1 VRNTESSAG
10 LLCVVARNVAKKI
23 PWVIWVLPIVV
34 AAGGCDSS
42 GSGANTANGDVK
54 EVAAAEISG
63 QKIPAAKNPAAV
75 VEVVPP
81 LVDLKDRTTWDT
93 CWIGGKKIGYV
104 KTTVTH
110 ENLDGREV
118 AKVDSLNQLAVR
130 RFGQA
135 TEMSIQLISRQTLD
149 GRLID
154 FQSLVNAGSLPAKT
168 AGRVEDGLLVIDV
181 MTKGKTKT
189 SSIPWLKSYVGP
201 FGVEQ
206 MLLGNPMQPGQRRA
220 VQILMPVINQVATTK
235 LVARDYEPVE
245 LRSGTYRLLRID
257 TETVLPNSQAMA
269 GTIWTDRKGDTL
281 KTFSAA
287 MHQEIFRATEAEA
300 LDKTDLGRL
309 DLGEDMKIAVN
320 RPLKPQEIARRS
332 RYKIKLD
339 GGDPA
344 AMLVESASQAVRSL
358 GPDTAEVTV
367 YALRPGSKSGNADA
381 PADRPGRD
389 DILPNSMIQSD
400 DAVIVAMAKEA
411 VGELKEPWQ
420 VAVALEKYVKQHIT
434 EKDFST
440 AFATAAEVAQSRQ
453 GDCTEHAVLLAA
465 LARACG
471 IPARGAMGLIYLP
484 EDQAFFYHMWT
495 EVYVD
500 NRWIPLDATI
510 GQGGTG
516 ADRLKLAHSNLK
528 GASAYGSF
536 LPVAQVMG
544 RMKIEVLDD
553 SDENGQKDEK

>member
-1 VRNTESSAG
+1 MEENGSFAG
-10 LLCVVARNVAKKI
+10 LLCGVAQNAVKKML
-23 PWVIWVLPIVV
+23 WAVWVLSIAV
-34 AAGGCDSS
+34 AVGGC
-42 GSGANTANGDVK
+42 GEGGDGGNADVQ
-54 EVAAAEISG
+54 EAAAVAVLAQKGAGQTDSG
-63 QKIPAAKNPAAV
+63 V
-75 VEVVPP
+75 FVEVVPP

-110 ENLDGREV
+110 ENRDGREIV
-118 AKVDSLNQLAVR
+118 KIESLNRLSLQ

-135 TEMSIQLISRQTLD
+135 TEMSIALLGRQTTD
-149 GRLID
+149 GRFID
-154 FQSLVNAGSLPAKT
+154 FQSRVNAGSLPVVT
-168 AGRVEDGLLVIDV
+168 EGRVEGDKLVIDV
-181 MTKGKTKT
+181 STNGKTKT
-189 SSIPWLKSYVGP
+189 TAIHWSKNYVGP

-206 MLLGNPMQPGQRRA
+206 MLLGKPMQPGRRRA
-220 VQILMPVINQVATTK
+220 IKILMPIVNQIATTN

-257 TETVLPNSQAMA
+257 TETVLPDSQTMT

-287 MHQEIFRATEAEA
+287 MHQEIFRATEADA
-300 LDKTDLGRL
+300 LDKTDLGHL
-309 DLGEDMKIAVN
+309 DLGEDMKIAVD
-320 RPLKPQEIARRS
+320 RPLKAEEIERRS
-332 RYKIKLD
+332 RYKISLD

-358 GPDTAEVTV
+358 GPETAEVTV
-367 YALRPGSKSGNADA
+367 YALRPGDKNGNPDA

-400 DAVIVAMAKEA
+400 DAAIVAMAKEA
-411 VGELKEPWQ
+411 VGDLKEPWQ
-420 VAVALEKYVKQHIT
+420 VAVALEKYVKKHIT

-471 IPARGAMGLIYLP
+471 IPARGAMGLVYLP
-484 EDQAFFYHMWT
+484 EEQAFFYHMWT
-495 EVYVD
+495 EVYID
-500 NRWIPLDATI
+500 GRWIPLDATI
-510 GQGGTG
+510 GRGGTG

-544 RMKIEVLDD
+544 RMKIEALGDND
-553 SDENGQKDEK
+553 GNGRKEKP